1 MNRSHLLL
9 WIAMLVGIAT
19 PAVAADAKHPN
30 ILFIAVD
37 DLRPQLGC
45 YGQTQMKTPHIDA
58 LAKSG
63 VLFSKAYCQTSVCG
77 ASRAS
82 LMTGIR
88 PAEGR
93 FRHFAARAD
102 KEAPGVVTMGE
113 HFKKNGYHTRAMGK
127 IFHFAD
133 DNAQAWSEPHFSP
146 PDSWPGYHD
155 EATKAKAAAENRR
168 NKNIY
173 GPPWEFAACEDNGY
187 PDGRT
192 ADQAILDLKR
202 LKEQGKPFF
211 MALGFAKPH
220 LPFTAP
226 KKYWD
231 MYDHAAIPL
240 AKNGSAPKD
249 APRQAMHD
257 WRELRG
263 NYSGMP
269 RKGPCNEGLSRNL
282 VHAYYACVSY
292 MDAQVGKVLDE
303 LDQLGLADN
312 TIVILWGDHGYQL
325 GDHGMWCKHCVFET
339 SLRVPLII
347 RAPGATRDA
356 KCEALTELVDMY
368 PTLCDLAGIPKP
380 DHLEGLSMAPLM
392 KDPKQPWKKGIYGS
406 YGQGWS
412 VSDGRYVY
420 SEFRDKGRVIG
431 RMLYD
436 HQSDPDE
443 NLNVVDKPENKDAVD
458 KLSRLLKEGYK
469 SALPDA
475 K

>member
-1 MNRSHLLL
+1 MNFSRLLL
-9 WIAMLVGIAT
+9 ALVLFAGIAP
-19 PAVAADAKHPN
+19 PAIGADPARPN

-37 DLRPQLGC
+37 DLRPQLAC

-58 LAKSG
+58 LAQSG
-63 VLFSKAYCQTSVCG
+63 VLFTKCYCQTSVCG

-82 LMTGIR
+82 LMTGLR

-102 KEAPGVVTMGE
+102 KEAPGVLTMSE
-113 HFKKNGYHTRAMGK
+113 HFKNNGYHTLALGK
-127 IFHFAD
+127 IFHFPD
-133 DNAQAWSEPHFSP
+133 DNAQGWSEPHYSP

-155 EATKAKAAAENRR
+155 EATKAKAAAESRR

-173 GPPWEFAACEDNGY
+173 GPPWEFAECEDNGY

-192 ADQAILDLKR
+192 AEQAIADLKK
-202 LKEQGKPFF
+202 LKEQDKPFF

-231 MYDHAAIPL
+231 LYDHNTVPL
-240 AKNGSAPKD
+240 AKNGSAPQG
-249 APRQAMHD
+249 APKQAMHD

-263 NYSGMP
+263 NYGGMP
-269 RKGPCNEGLSRNL
+269 RKGPCNEKLARDL

-292 MDAQVGKVLDE
+292 TDAQVGKVLDE
-303 LDQLGLADN
+303 LDKLGLADN
-312 TIVILWGDHGYQL
+312 TVVILWGDHGYQL
-325 GDHGMWCKHCVFET
+325 GEHGMWVKHCVFET
-339 SLRVPLII
+339 SLRVPLIV
-347 RAPGATRDA
+347 RAPGAKRGVESA
-356 KCEALTELVDMY
+356 ALTELVDMY
-368 PTLCDLAGIPKP
+368 PTLCDLAGISKP
-380 DHLEGLSMAPLM
+380 EHLEGLSMAPLL
-392 KDPKQPWKKGIYGS
+392 KDPQRPWKKGIYGS

-420 SEFRDKGRVIG
+420 SEFRDKGKVAA

-436 HQSDPDE
+436 HQADPDE
-443 NLNVVDKPENKDAVD
+443 NVNVVDKPENKEAVD
-458 KLSRLLKEGYK
+458 KLARLLSEGYK

>member
-1 MNRSHLLL
+1 MTRLRFLPALLAL
-9 WIAMLVGIAT
+9 AGAAA
-19 PAVAADAKHPN
+19 PAAAADTQRPN

-45 YGQTQMKTPHIDA
+45 YGQSQMKTPNIDA

-63 VLFSKAYCQTSVCG
+63 VLFTKTYCQTSVCG

-102 KEAPGVVTMGE
+102 QEAPGVVTLPE
-113 HFKKNGYHTRAMGK
+113 QFKNCGYHTLALGK
-127 IFHFAD
+127 MFHFAD
-133 DNAQAWSEPHFSP
+133 DNKQAWSQPHYSP

-155 EATKAKAAAENRR
+155 EATKARAASDSRK
-168 NKNIY
+168 NKNVF
-173 GPPWEFAACEDNGY
+173 GPAMEFAVCEDNGY

-192 ADQAILDLKR
+192 ADQAIAELKR

-231 MYDHAAIPL
+231 LYEHNAVPV
-240 AKNGSAPKD
+240 AKNGAAPQG
-249 APRQAMHD
+249 APRQAMHKSA
-257 WRELRG
+257 ELRG
-263 NYSGMP
+263 NYSGLP
-269 RKGPCNEGLSRNL
+269 GKGALPEKVSRDL

-303 LDQLGLADN
+303 LNNLGLAD
-312 TIVILWGDHGYQL
+312 TTVVMFWGDQGYQL
-325 GDHGMWCKHCVFET
+325 GEHGMWAKHCVFET
-339 SLRVPLII
+339 SLRVPLIV
-347 RAPGATRDA
+347 RAPGAARGA
-356 KCEALTELVDMY
+356 SSEALTELVDMY

-380 DHLEGLSMAPLM
+380 EHLEGLSMAPLL
-392 KDPKQPWKKGIYGS
+392 KEPQKAWKKGIYGS
-406 YGQGWS
+406 YGLGWS
-412 VSDGRYVY
+412 VSDGRYTY
-420 SEFRDKGRVIG
+420 SEFRDKGKVVA

-436 HQSDPDE
+436 HKSDPDE
-443 NLNVVDKPENKDAVD
+443 NVNIVDKPESQEAVE
-458 KLSRLLKEGYK
+458 KLSRLLKDGYK
-469 SALPDA
+469 AALPEA

>member
-1 MNRSHLLL
+1 
-9 WIAMLVGIAT
+9 
-19 PAVAADAKHPN
+19 VAAEAKKPN
-30 ILFIAVD
+30 ILFIAID
-37 DLRPQLGC
+37 DLRPQLAC

-58 LAKSG
+58 LANSG
-63 VLFSKAYCQTSVCG
+63 VLFTKAYCQTSVCG

-113 HFKKNGYHTRAMGK
+113 HFKNNGYYTLALGK

-133 DNAQAWSEPHFSP
+133 DNAQSWSQPHYSP

-155 EATKAKAAAENRR
+155 EKTKARAAAESRR
-168 NKNIY
+168 NKNIF
-173 GPPWEFAACEDNGY
+173 GPPWEFAECEDNGY

-192 ADQAILDLKR
+192 ADQAIVELKK
-202 LKEQGKPFF
+202 LQEQGKPFF

-231 MYDHAAIPL
+231 LYDHAAIPL
-240 AKNGSAPKD
+240 AKNGGAPQG
-249 APRQAMHD
+249 APRQAMHES
-257 WRELRG
+257 RELRG
-263 NYSGMP
+263 NYSGIP
-269 RKGPCNEGLSRNL
+269 RRGNPEGLSRDL

-292 MDAQVGKVLDE
+292 VDAQVGKVLAA
-303 LDQLGLADN
+303 LDKLGLADN
-312 TIVILWGDHGYQL
+312 TVVMLWGDHGFQL
-325 GDHGMWCKHCVFET
+325 GEHGMWCKHCVFET
-339 SLRVPLII
+339 SLRVPLIV
-347 RAPGATRDA
+347 RAPGTTQGA
-356 KCEALTELVDMY
+356 KSAALTELVDMY

-380 DHLEGLSMAPLM
+380 EHLEGLSMAPLL
-392 KDPKQPWKKGIYGS
+392 KEPSRSWKKGIYGS

-412 VSDGRYVY
+412 VSDGRFVY
-420 SEFRDKGRVIG
+420 SEFRDRGRVIG

-436 HQSDPDE
+436 HQTDPDE
-443 NLNVVDKPENKDAVD
+443 NVNVVDKPEHKEVVD
-458 KLSRLLKEGYK
+458 KLSKLLSEGYK
-469 SALPDA
+469 AALPDA
-475 K
+475 A